1 MITSEFLKKLE
12 ETGATFTTEV
22 DGDYVQ
28 VTVDL
33 GTGFAGAYKGGYW
46 EDCAI
51 TNDQLAVVFEVA
63 DNYWGTSEFAVGEGK
78 VFLNYVDFPNTG
90 LAYTSELNSKINARI
105 EEVTKGFISASGSEQ
120 GMQGMDS
127 AEEAYLSLDL
137 DY

>member
-1 MITSEFLKKLE
+1 MITSEFLNKLE
-12 ETGATFTTEV
+12 ETGATFTSEV
-22 DGDYVQ
+22 YGDSVQ

-33 GTGFAGAYKGGYW
+33 GTGFAGEYAGGYW
-46 EDCAI
+46 GDCAI
-51 TNDQLAVVFEVA
+51 TNDRLALVFEMA
-63 DNYWGTSEFAVGEGK
+63 DDYWGTCEFGVGEGK

-90 LAYTSELNSKINARI
+90 LAYTGELNTKINARI
-105 EEVTKGFISASGSEQ
+105 EEVTKGFLSASGSEQ